1 MREEFD
7 DYQREE
13 QQRSLLEA
21 ELAPGETI
29 LWQGAPQGKIR
40 IRSADLL
47 RVFGLFWLGFS
58 LCWELPI
65 LLALFSG

>member
-29 LWQGAPQGKIR
+29 LWQGGAPG
-40 IRSADLL
+40 
-47 RVFGLFWLGFS
+47 
-58 LCWELPI
+58 
-65 LLALFSG
+65 